1 MLGPHRDL
9 QFSVPTCL
17 RVARAIADL
26 SMHSMHLH
34 EHIVKH
40 VQLMGAY
47 HRLEKLDEFVL
58 VFSKPA

>member
-1 MLGPHRDL
+1 MLGPHRDPQCTML
-9 QFSVPTCL
+9 NCS

-26 SMHSMHLH
+26 RMHSMQLH

-47 HRLEKLDEFVL
+47 HCFEKLGEFVL